1 MFEHDRECTVP
12 IYEWRWWPS
21 TYNERL
27 RLGWCLVLH
36 LAEQGDRF
44 IEGLDLEHHVR
55 YRTEHLR
62 VLHIELE
69 AVGDDS
75 HGPALVDLSL

>member
-1 MFEHDRECTVP
+1 MSAL
-12 IYEWRWWPS
+12 YQS
-21 TYNERL
+21 TNSYGGRPAYNERL

-75 HGPALVDLSL
+75 HGPTLVDLSL